1 MIADERYMARAL
13 QLARQGE
20 GHVSPNP
27 MVGAVI
33 VARGRI
39 IGEGFH
45 RRYGE
50 GHAEVNA
57 IASVALADAP
67 LLHES
72 TVYVTLEPCSHY
84 GKTPPCA
91 RLLIERGVRRVV
103 VGTLDPFEKVAGRG
117 VAMLREAG
125 IEVLTGVLE
134 RECRHLNIRFI
145 TAHTR
150 RSPWVML
157 KWAQDANG
165 YMGDGEPRVT
175 FSTPETLRLMHRER
189 SRVDA
194 IMVGA
199 RTVALDNPS
208 LDTRYW
214 SGRSPLRVVL
224 DEHLSIMHVQP
235 APKLLTDGRPTLV
248 YNAIRSD
255 TRGAVEFVRLDNC
268 HDLNAILADLY
279 HRGITSLMVEGGPT
293 VLHAFIDANLDDR
306 RRIET
311 ANAH

>member
-1 MIADERYMARAL
+1 MTADERYMARAL

-57 IASVALADAP
+57 IASVAPADAP

-150 RSPWVML
+150 RRPWVML

-165 YMGDGEPRVT
+165 YMGDGDRRVT

-224 DEHLSIMHVQP
+224 DEHLSIMHIQP

-255 TRGAVEFVRLDNC
+255 TSGAVEFVRLDNC
-268 HDLNAILADLY
+268 HDLDAILADLY
-279 HRGITSLMVEGGPT
+279 SRGITSLMVEGGPT
-293 VLHAFIDANLDDR
+293 VLRAFIDANLDDR

-311 ANAH
+311 ANAS

>member
-1 MIADERYMARAL
+1 MTADERYMARAL

-57 IASVALADAP
+57 IASVAPADAP

-117 VAMLREAG
+117 VAMLRKAG

-150 RSPWVML
+150 HRPWVML

-165 YMGDGEPRVT
+165 YMGDGERRVT

-224 DEHLSIMHVQP
+224 DEQLSIMHVQP

-248 YNAIRSD
+248 YNAIHSD
-255 TRGAVEFVRLDNC
+255 TSGAVEFVRLDNC
-268 HDLNAILADLY
+268 HDLDAILADLY
-279 HRGITSLMVEGGPT
+279 RRGITSLMVEGGPT
-293 VLHAFIDANLDDR
+293 VLRAFIDANLDDR

>member
-1 MIADERYMARAL
+1 MTTDERYMARAL

-57 IASVALADAP
+57 IASVAPADAP

-125 IEVLTGVLE
+125 IKVLTGVLE

-150 RSPWVML
+150 RRPWVML

-224 DEHLSIMHVQP
+224 DEHLSIMHIQP

-255 TRGAVEFVRLDNC
+255 TIGAVEFVRLDNC
-268 HDLNAILADLY
+268 HDLDAILADLY
-279 HRGITSLMVEGGPT
+279 TRGITSLMVEGGPT
-293 VLHAFIDANLDDR
+293 VLRAFIDANLDDR